1 MENRMKNTSPE
12 MLSFRVTIA
21 FCDYQFGEKPV
32 KVTNTII
39 FFLLEKQ

>member
-12 MLSFRVTIA
+12 TLSFRVTIT

-32 KVTNTII
+32 KVTII
-39 FFLLEKQ
+39 ILLFSFC